1 MKSTKKPSSATIR
14 APYHPVTEP
23 HEIGSA
29 LMEILQLAIKNGD
42 STTETLAR
50 SIITTSFTHK
60 IDWTKLGQE
69 VTQ

>member
-1 MKSTKKPSSATIR
+1 
-14 APYHPVTEP
+14 
-23 HEIGSA
+23 
-29 LMEILQLAIKNGD
+29 MEILQLAIKNND

-50 SIITTSFTHK
+50 SIIPTSFKHK

>member
-23 HEIGSA
+23 HEIGSG

>member
-1 MKSTKKPSSATIR
+1 
-14 APYHPVTEP
+14 
-23 HEIGSA
+23 
-29 LMEILQLAIKNGD
+29 MEIVQRSIENNDKVSEA
-42 STTETLAR
+42 LAR

>member
-1 MKSTKKPSSATIR
+1 MKSTKKASSATIR

-29 LMEILQLAIKNGD
+29 LMEILQLAIKNND
-42 STTETLAR
+42 STTEKLAR
-50 SIITTSFTHK
+50 SIITTSFNHK

>member
-14 APYHPVTEP
+14 APYHPVTQP
-23 HEIGSA
+23 HEIGSG

-42 STTETLAR
+42 STTEKLAR
-50 SIITTSFTHK
+50 SIITTSFNHK

>member
-1 MKSTKKPSSATIR
+1 MKSTKKASSATIR
-14 APYHPVTEP
+14 APYHPVTQP

-29 LMEILQLAIKNGD
+29 LMEILQLAIKQND
-42 STTETLAR
+42 KMTETLAR

>member
-14 APYHPVTEP
+14 APYHPVTQP

-29 LMEILQLAIKNGD
+29 LMEILQLAIKNND
-42 STTETLAR
+42 NVTETLAR

>member
-1 MKSTKKPSSATIR
+1 
-14 APYHPVTEP
+14 
-23 HEIGSA
+23 
-29 LMEILQLAIKNGD
+29 MEILQLAIKNND